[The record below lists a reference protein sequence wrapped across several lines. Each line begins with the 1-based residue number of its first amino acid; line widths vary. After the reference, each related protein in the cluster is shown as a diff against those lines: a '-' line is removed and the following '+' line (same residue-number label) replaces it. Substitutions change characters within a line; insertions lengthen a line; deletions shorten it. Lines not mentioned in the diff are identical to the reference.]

1 MRITNNMMAASTIK
15 NINNAATRLNTAQ
28 ARMSSQQKI
37 QLPSDDPVV
46 ATRAIKYRNYVAS
59 VAQYKKNVADV
70 TSWQKVTETA
80 IDDLDDVIQSVRELT
95 VKASSDTLTD
105 TDRAAIKTEVEE
117 LQKQAV
123 QIMNTSYAGRYVFGG
138 YSTGEE
144 PYKLVT
150 TDLGSAVT
158 FKGQYLS
165 VGAAISADTDDA
177 EITAFY
183 TDNADNLYEST
194 EAQSIQYNIG
204 FNAKTT
210 VNIEGQNVTGADT
223 GSNLFNTFSKLLLA
237 LDGET
242 SYKTAD
248 TSTDPATVTTNS
260 LSITGM
266 LDDLD
271 ADQNRLLTA
280 QAVLGAR
287 MKYVSQVADRLSTD
301 YSTYSTLM
309 SDNEDV
315 DVSEASI
322 EESTAQYV
330 YQASL
335 IVGAK
340 VITKTL
346 VDYIA

>member
-59 VAQYKKNVADV
+59 VEQYQKNVDDV
-70 TSWQKVTETA
+70 TSWQEVTDSALSE
-80 IDDLDDVIQSVRELT
+80 LGDVIQSVRELT
-95 VKASSDTLTD
+95 VQASSDTLSD

-150 TDLGSAVT
+150 TDLGTAVT

-165 VGAAISADTDDA
+165 VGAVAADTDDTA
-177 EITAFY
+177 ITDFY
-183 TDNADNLYEST
+183 TDNAANLYAST
-194 EAQSIQYNIG
+194 GTESIQYNIG

-210 VNIEGQNVTGADT
+210 VNIEGQDVTGQGT
-223 GSNLFNTFSKLLLA
+223 GSNLFDTFSKLLLA

-248 TSTDPATVTTNS
+248 TSTSPATVTTNS

-266 LDDLD
+266 LDELD
-271 ADQNRLLTA
+271 TDQNRLLTA

-287 MKYVSQVADRLSTD
+287 MSYVSKVADRLSTD

-309 SDNEDV
+309 SNNEDV

-322 EESTAQYV
+322 DVTSAEYV

-335 IVGAK
+335 TVGAK

>member
-28 ARMSSQQKI
+28 AKMSSQQKI

-46 ATRAIKYRNYVAS
+46 ATRAIKYRNYVAT
-59 VAQYKKNVADV
+59 VEQYQKNVDDV
-70 TSWQKVTETA
+70 TSWQEVTDSA
-80 IDDLDDVIQSVRELT
+80 LNNLGDVIQSVRELT
-95 VKASSDTLTD
+95 VKAASDTLSD

-123 QIMNTSYAGRYVFGG
+123 QMMNTSYAGRYVFGG

-165 VGAAISADTDDA
+165 VGAAISAGTDDA
-177 EITAFY
+177 DIAAFY
-183 TDNADNLYEST
+183 TNNANKLYEST
-194 EAQSIQYNIG
+194 GAQSIQYNIG

-210 VNIEGQNVTGADT
+210 INMEGQDVTGST
-223 GSNLFNTFSKLLLA
+223 GGNLFDTFSKLLLA

-248 TSTDPATVTTNS
+248 TSTDPATVVTNS
-260 LSITGM
+260 LSITGL

-271 ADQNRLLTA
+271 TDQNRLLTA

-287 MKYVSQVADRLSTD
+287 MKYVSQVADRLNTD

-309 SDNEDV
+309 SNNEDV

-322 EESTAQYV
+322 EVSSAEYV

-335 IVGAK
+335 TVGAK